1 MNPFFQLLRFTVGS
15 TDELPI
21 GITSQEWADLLE
33 MSVKQS
39 VAGVVFSRI
48 EALDKDKIG
57 IPLDVLLDWVGF
69 AEQVKGQSDL
79 VNKRCV
85 EVSRYFERHGFRCC
99 ILKGQGNAL
108 MYPNPLMRT
117 SGDIDLWLIP
127 QGDRRKKSDE
137 VLAVVKKVRKL
148 NPTGKICYHHV
159 DAGKY
164 KDVDVEAHYRPS
176 FMNNLIY
183 NRRMQQWFDR
193 QVEKQFSNSVLLPEA
208 KDTINVPD
216 VSFNIVFQMAHLS
229 NHIMHDGIGV
239 RQMMDYYYVLRQAA
253 MLTDAERRDAVA
265 TIRHLGLSDV
275 AGAVMYVLREVFAM
289 DESSLLVPVDEWR
302 GRFLLTE
309 MMEGGS
315 FGHYD
320 TRTKKPTSQWEK
332 NWLRLKRDLRLMRY
346 FPSECLWE
354 PLFRWYHFFWRQLT
368 ELKLKTSYRYR

>member
-15 TDELPI
+15 TDELPE

-48 EALDKDKIG
+48 ETLDKDKIG
-57 IPLDVLLDWVGF
+57 IPLDVLLDWVGV

-85 EVSRYFERHGFRCC
+85 EVSQYFERHGFRCC

-164 KDVDVEAHYRPS
+164 KDVDVEA
-176 FMNNLIY
+176 
-183 NRRMQQWFDR
+183 
-193 QVEKQFSNSVLLPEA
+193 
-208 KDTINVPD
+208 VP
-216 VSFNIVFQMAHLS
+216 
-229 NHIMHDGIGV
+229 
-239 RQMMDYYYVLRQAA
+239 
-253 MLTDAERRDAVA
+253 
-265 TIRHLGLSDV
+265 
-275 AGAVMYVLREVFAM
+275 
-289 DESSLLVPVDEWR
+289 
-302 GRFLLTE
+302 
-309 MMEGGS
+309 
-315 FGHYD
+315 
-320 TRTKKPTSQWEK
+320 
-332 NWLRLKRDLRLMRY
+332 RL
-346 FPSECLWE
+346 
-354 PLFRWYHFFWRQLT
+354 
-368 ELKLKTSYRYR
+368 

>member
-354 PLFRWYHFFWRQLT
+354 PLFRWYHFFWRQLM
-368 ELKLKTSYRYR
+368 ELKLKTSYR

>member
-1 MNPFFQLLRFTVGS
+1 
-15 TDELPI
+15 
-21 GITSQEWADLLE
+21 
-33 MSVKQS
+33 
-39 VAGVVFSRI
+39 
-48 EALDKDKIG
+48 
-57 IPLDVLLDWVGF
+57 
-69 AEQVKGQSDL
+69 
-79 VNKRCV
+79 
-85 EVSRYFERHGFRCC
+85 
-99 ILKGQGNAL
+99 
-108 MYPNPLMRT
+108 
-117 SGDIDLWLIP
+117 
-127 QGDRRKKSDE
+127 
-137 VLAVVKKVRKL
+137 
-148 NPTGKICYHHV
+148 
-159 DAGKY
+159 
-164 KDVDVEAHYRPS
+164 
-176 FMNNLIY
+176 MNNLIY

-193 QVEKQFSNSVLLPEA
+193 QVEKQFSNSVLLPDA

-354 PLFRWYHFFWRQLT
+354 PLFRWYHFFWRQLM
-368 ELKLKTSYRYR
+368 ELKLKTSYR